1 MGIRFKPQTSK
12 LETLDDVNLAMRD
25 IGLWQKELEAIDND
39 ANKKIAE
46 IKTKASKDGEEL
58 REKISGTVAK
68 IQAFAEY
75 NKDEYFKDRKSVELS
90 FGSMG
95 WRKST
100 SIHVKKTTLDLL
112 KKLKM
117 PDCIRLKQEPD
128 KEAMAALD
136 DETLAS
142 VDAVRKVKNDFF
154 VEAKTE
160 EINKELLKSGA

>member
-1 MGIRFKPQTSK
+1 MGIRFKPETSK
-12 LETLDDVNLAMRD
+12 LETLEDVNMAMRD
-25 IGLWQKELEAIDND
+25 IGLWQRELDVIDTQ
-39 ANKKIAE
+39 ANKEIAE
-46 IKTKASKDGEEL
+46 IKTKASKAGEPL
-58 REKISGTVAK
+58 REKISATVAK

-75 NKDEYFKDRKSVELS
+75 NKDEYFVDRKSVDLS
-90 FGSMG
+90 FGTMG

-100 SIHVKKTTLDLL
+100 SISVKKTTLDLL

-117 PDCIRLKQEPD
+117 AKFIRVKQEPD

-142 VDAVRKVKNDFF
+142 VDAVRKVKNEFF

-160 EINKELLKSGA
+160 EVNKDLLKAGT

>member
-1 MGIRFKPQTSK
+1 MGIRFKPNTSR

-25 IGLWQKELEAIDND
+25 IGLWQKELEAIDNE

-46 IKTKASKDGEEL
+46 VKTKASRDGEEL
-58 REKISGTVAK
+58 RERISGTVAK

-75 NKDEYFKDRKSVELS
+75 NKDEYFADRKSVELS

-100 SIHVKKTTLDLL
+100 SISVKKTTLELL
-112 KKLKM
+112 RKLKM
-117 PDCIRLKQEPD
+117 VACIRVKEEPD